1 MNKRFTD
8 KNAIVTG
15 GGSGIGK
22 AVSLRL
28 AREGASILVADIQ
41 DDKAREVVD
50 EITEE
55 GGRAEAFKIDLRD
68 ISQIDQY
75 THREKFYS
83 FSSDFQHELDA
94 RMEERILEVAGDLF
108 ETDF

>member
-1 MNKRFTD
+1 MYMNKRFTD
-8 KNAIVTG
+8 KNAIVTEQG
-15 GGSGIGK
+15 
-22 AVSLRL
+22 
-28 AREGASILVADIQ
+28 
-41 DDKAREVVD
+41 
-50 EITEE
+50 
-55 GGRAEAFKIDLRD
+55 
-68 ISQIDQY
+68 QY

>member
-1 MNKRFTD
+1 VFFKEFCYATLGER
-8 KNAIVTG
+8 
-15 GGSGIGK
+15 
-22 AVSLRL
+22 
-28 AREGASILVADIQ
+28 
-41 DDKAREVVD
+41 D
-50 EITEE
+50 EQ
-55 GGRAEAFKIDLRD
+55 G
-68 ISQIDQY
+68 QY